1 MAEIYL
7 ASRSSRRRELLN
19 QIGVRF
25 ETLLLRAEPRRPP
38 DVDETQ
44 RESESA
50 YEYVERI
57 AREKA
62 SSGRR
67 VLQARTQLFRPVL
80 AADTVVVLDGEV
92 LAKPA
97 SRDQAAEYLL
107 RLSGRTHEVRTV
119 VALAASTAPNSDLL
133 MATSVSRVTMRL
145 IEGEEIKRY
154 CDSNEPMDKAGGYA
168 IQGEGARLVDSLDG
182 CYANITGLPLC
193 HLYFALR
200 RAGVVTR
207 ERPEVVCQRH
217 FDFVCPVWRAAQRQG
232 RALRERGEY
241 RSWREDVTGT

>member
-7 ASRSSRRRELLN
+7 ASRSSRRRELLH

-25 ETLLLRAEPRRPP
+25 ETLLLRAEPRRPA

-62 SSGRR
+62 TGGRR

-80 AADTVVVLDGEV
+80 AADTIVVLDGEV
-92 LAKPA
+92 LGKPA
-97 SRDQAAEYLL
+97 SREQAAEYLQ

-145 IEGEEIKRY
+145 IDVQEVERY
-154 CDSNEPMDKAGGYA
+154 CASNEPMDKAGAYA
-168 IQGEGARLVDSLDG
+168 IQGKAAVFVERLEGSYSGVV
-182 CYANITGLPLC
+182 GLPLAETAS
-193 HLYFALR
+193 LLI
-200 RAGVVTR
+200 RAGIRV
-207 ERPEVVCQRH
+207 
-217 FDFVCPVWRAAQRQG
+217 
-232 RALRERGEY
+232 L
-241 RSWREDVTGT
+241 